1 MGPFKHKQKQSHE
14 FWWSQLLPCGN
25 SEAVHGRPGHNGPC
39 PTEIGLRSAIAPPS
53 STGPAQSVL
62 WWGKELQVREKFLS
76 CIAFKPFWRNFRKRW
91 DARHVNIYLDKKLIL
106 RLLKCNAQTLV
117 ILSSPIKQHVT
128 LCAVDTRF

>member
-1 MGPFKHKQKQSHE
+1 MACYS
-14 FWWSQLLPCGN
+14 CYI
-25 SEAVHGRPGHNGPC
+25 
-39 PTEIGLRSAIAPPS
+39 EILGVLNATFFLILRSAIAPPS

-76 CIAFKPFWRNFRKRW
+76 HFGGISEKVW

-117 ILSSPIKQHVT
+117 ILSSPIK
-128 LCAVDTRF
+128 